1 MFGSDKNKYDPR
13 IIAAISFSLL
23 ILPLLAGC
31 TGYRETGIPYADR
44 TNTYFSDTGSD
55 LIRSQIKEGFN
66 SVLRIQNTVTY
77 RTYQFHGGSLLTE
90 AEAAAEDLDSV
101 SAHTFLESH
110 SNAGT
115 SIVMSNGN
123 GRSSLFT
130 ASHTVTF
137 PDTIYHYA
145 PVNSLQTE
153 RLVEAVS
160 LKQSVSHFFFG
171 SGSVF
176 EFEILAN
183 DPLRDLAILLYR
195 WGRDGDPGLEPLNIP
210 AGDFEKLDWTDRV
223 YVLGYPRGVRMVT
236 SGMVSRQ
243 EINSRRT
250 FAVDAIFNRGFS
262 GGPMFTVRTDGRGLE
277 WMGILTSASAE
288 KEFFLGPDL
297 RQNTEPGHGLPF
309 TGVPVIQETSRINY
323 GISFGVDINQIA
335 DFYGKNRTILRRNG
349 IPLPD
354 FSN

>member
-1 MFGSDKNKYDPR
+1 MFGSDKNKYSLQIVEV
-13 IIAAISFSLL
+13 IILSLL
-23 ILPLLAGC
+23 ILPAVPGC
-31 TGYRETGIPYADR
+31 SGYSETSIPSTYRD
-44 TNTYFSDTGSD
+44 NTYLSETGSD
-55 LIRSQIKEGFN
+55 LIREEIKEGFN
-66 SVLRIQNTVTY
+66 SVVRIQNTVTY
-77 RTYQFHGGSLLTE
+77 RTFQLRSGSLLTE
-90 AEAAAEDLDSV
+90 SETASSNLDSL
-101 SAHTFLESH
+101 STHTFIESH

-115 SIVMSNGN
+115 AIIMSNSN
-123 GRSSLFT
+123 AHSSLFT

-137 PDTIYHYA
+137 PDTIYHYV
-145 PVNSLQTE
+145 PQSTSNTD

-171 SGSVF
+171 VGSVF
-176 EFEILAN
+176 EFEVLAN

-195 WGRDGDPGLEPLNIP
+195 WGRDGDPGLEPLTIP

-262 GGPMFTVRTDGRGLE
+262 GGPMFAVRNDGRGLE
-277 WMGILTSASAE
+277 WMGMLTSASAE
-288 KEFFLGPDL
+288 KEFFLSPDYG
-297 RQNTEPGHGLPF
+297 QNIEPGHGHPF
-309 TGVPVIQETSRINY
+309 TGIPVIQETSRINY

-335 DFYGKNRTILRRNG
+335 DFYEENRSILRRRG
-349 IPLPD
+349 IPLPH
-354 FSN
+354 FQN